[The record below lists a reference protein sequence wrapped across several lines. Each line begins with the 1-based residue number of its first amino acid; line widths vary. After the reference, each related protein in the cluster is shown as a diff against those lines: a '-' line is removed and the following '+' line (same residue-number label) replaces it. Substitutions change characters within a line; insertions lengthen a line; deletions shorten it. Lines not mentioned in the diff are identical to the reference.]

1 MFTLKSYNK
10 NYHALHYV
18 SEGTDLTVG
27 LAKNHIWED
36 ATSYVNGKE
45 QAFIANIPTEEVFT
59 APDRNRVDG
68 YVTNKLPLSYNGT
81 IIDQFKLMFKDG
93 EIIDFQLKR

>member
-1 MFTLKSYNK
+1 MLQ
-10 NYHALHYV
+10 V
-18 SEGTDLTVG
+18 MLT
-27 LAKNHIWED
+27 A
-36 ATSYVNGKE
+36 SE

-93 EIIDFQLKR
+93 EILIFS

>member
-1 MFTLKSYNK
+1 MYLK
-10 NYHALHYV
+10 AL
-18 SEGTDLTVG
+18 DLTVG
-27 LAKNHIWED
+27 LAKII
-36 ATSYVNGKE
+36 YGKML
-45 QAFIANIPTEEVFT
+45 QVMLTVRNKLLLLIYQLEEVFT